1 MFNTI
6 NDRRKTN
13 NSTITAAA
21 EGLIRLRDEELVN
34 SNDISKNEES
44 LHSFQFS
51 AATFRE
57 GLLNKKQ
64 RFHGS
69 TLPGHY
75 KSSDLINTTTDRF
88 KTLTVGSPISKNH
101 FRHKSL
107 FTLSESPPKPVPLM
121 EPDTA
126 LTGCTMSNSSSSS
139 STSQSINTP
148 STTEDEF
155 DVEDEDE
162 DDEETYVPHLHNR
175 LKQQNQAI
183 LTTYDDWRIILTNS
197 IAQDV
202 LVSHLHHQMNEE
214 QDMLLVGK
222 SVMDLIEPSYQNRL
236 KSIIVKR
243 RNELKRRDA
252 DESTNTGMVLV
263 CGNVVCIV

>member
-1 MFNTI
+1 M
-6 NDRRKTN
+6 
-13 NSTITAAA
+13 
-21 EGLIRLRDEELVN
+21 IRLRDEEQVN
-34 SNDISKNEES
+34 NNDTSKNEES

-51 AATFRE
+51 TANIRD
-57 GLLNKKQ
+57 KKK

-75 KSSDLINTTTDRF
+75 KSSDFINNTDRF

-101 FRHKSL
+101 FRNKSL
-107 FTLSESPPKPVPLM
+107 FTLSESPPKPIPM
-121 EPDTA
+121 IETETA
-126 LTGCTMSNSSSSS
+126 LTSRTMSNCSSSS
-139 STSQSINTP
+139 STSQSISTP
-148 STTEDEF
+148 PTTEDEF
-155 DVEDEDE
+155 EVEDEE
-162 DDEETYVPHLHNR
+162 EEEEETYVPHLHNR
-175 LKQQNQAI
+175 LKQQSQAI

-243 RNELKRRDA
+243 RNELKRRDSQ
-252 DESTNTGMVLV
+252 ENMNTGMVLV
-263 CGNVVCIV
+263 CGNVVCIRRSFQV